1 MKFLWGRIE
10 KSDLMKLELYLL
22 IFFILIF
29 ICGCKDKDAST
40 TSSNASSE
48 TKASIYENFN
58 DNTINDILWKID
70 NEDMELV
77 KEVDSQLSMYTLST
91 DNGNN

>member
-10 KSDLMKLELYLL
+10 KSDLMKLELYFL

-40 TSSNASSE
+40 TSSTASSE

-58 DNTINDILWKID
+58 DNTINDILWKI
-70 NEDMELV
+70 L
-77 KEVDSQLSMYTLST
+77 
-91 DNGNN
+91 